1 MDATSIPSSYEQT
14 KQTVANAHLLSNE
27 GRYEE
32 SIPMLRVAKDAFETM
47 GCYIDVLHC
56 HIMLAKDFFHI
67 GDVKS
72 AFQLVNEYEPLCARH
87 QVAPDYTKLY
97 PMLGLLYANRQQYEK
112 AKSYF
117 RESYLL
123 GFKEQDYATAA
134 HSLNLYASLTFNE
147 QQFDETL
154 AAVDLAIECIHRV
167 SLSLPVELCCA
178 KNLKIR
184 ALLAQHRLADAKH
197 VFDSINGRD
206 FYHSAAKELANTYNL
221 YALYYTHLEEFE
233 QAFRMQKQ
241 AVRLFREHEI
251 KDYQLLATML
261 EQQLSIAKKLGNID
275 KILVTYEEYVA
286 ALKALLEY
294 NANEEFALAS
304 ANQQM
309 AEIKEQAERDS
320 LTGIYNRRYL
330 EDTAS
335 QWIEQA
341 HATSD
346 NVTIVL
352 FDIDKFKR
360 INDTYGHLA
369 GDHVIQYLATK
380 CQKSVEDETTIVA
393 RYGGDEF
400 VVVFKELTPL
410 EGLERAE
417 NLFTLL
423 SSLVVDFEK
432 IHIPISISMGVAHTQ
447 VHDVYT
453 FKKAL
458 QAADEALYASKQ
470 NGRGRL
476 TVAQKKEGAVR

>member
-1 MDATSIPSSYEQT
+1 MDTASSTTQYDHIKKTIT
-14 KQTVANAHLLSNE
+14 KAYFLSNE
-27 GRYEE
+27 GKYEE
-32 SIPMLRVAKDAFETM
+32 SIPMLRVAKDDFLAI
-47 GCYIDVLHC
+47 GCYVDMLHC
-56 HIMLAKDFFHI
+56 HILLAKDYFHI
-67 GDVKS
+67 GDLKS

-87 QVAPDYTKLY
+87 QVTPDYAKLY
-97 PMLGLLYANRQQYEK
+97 PMLGLLYANRQQFEK

-123 GFKEQDYATAA
+123 GFKECDYATAA
-134 HSLNLYASLTFNE
+134 HSLNLYAGLTFDE
-147 QQFDETL
+147 QLYDETL
-154 AAVDLAIECIHRV
+154 AAVDLALECLARV
-167 SLSLPVELCCA
+167 NITLPVDLCCA

-184 ALLAQHRLADAKH
+184 ALLAQGNLTEAKNM
-197 VFDSINGRD
+197 FDSINGRD

-221 YALYYTHLEEFE
+221 YALYYTQLEEYE

-241 AVRLFREHEI
+241 AVRLFREHQI
-251 KDYQLLATML
+251 KDYQLLATLL
-261 EQQLSIAKKLGNID
+261 EQQLAIAKKLQNTQ
-275 KILVTYEEYVA
+275 KTLTTYEEYVD
-286 ALKALLEY
+286 ALKALIEY

-335 QWIEQA
+335 QWIKAA
-341 HATSD
+341 HMNKK
-346 NVTIVL
+346 NVTIAL

-380 CQKSVEDETTIVA
+380 CQKNVVEETTIVA

-400 VVVFKELTPL
+400 VLVFNDLTPL

-417 NLFTLL
+417 SLFMLL
-423 SSLVVDFEK
+423 SSLVVDFED
-432 IHIPISISMGVAHTQ
+432 IQIPISISMGIAHTQ
-447 VHDVYT
+447 IHHVHT
-453 FKKAL
+453 FKDAL
-458 QAADEALYASKQ
+458 QAADEALYVSKQ

-476 TVAQKKEGAVR
+476 TVAKTKKEV